1 MRVDFVSRGLSSA
14 GVVLTLPSR
23 VPCPSSHNTMV
34 FFRLY
39 LYRLP
44 GFPPSVVA
52 RRMLYFTASAQRALS
67 TCFGELE
74 TSPPPTHHSPLDRE
88 LVLLIG
94 RSTLPPTNDKLPMSR
109 RSGIGME
116 CWAVYNWND
125 PSSIIVDAN
134 VTALGQIISA
144 ATSTLSLF

>member
-1 MRVDFVSRGLSSA
+1 
-14 GVVLTLPSR
+14 
-23 VPCPSSHNTMV
+23 MV

-74 TSPPPTHHSPLDRE
+74 TSPPPMHQPPAQGLPSTVHRK